1 MSLKV
6 ALLGKRVTNSV
17 EKKKKKMGDGDGDG
31 GGVLQFFLFLGDLHG
46 KKCTFDWIF

>member
-17 EKKKKKMGDGDGDG
+17 EKKKKKMGDGDG
-31 GGVLQFFLFLGDLHG
+31 GGVLLFFLFLGDLHG